1 MAANKMGG
9 FSQFLSHVTREQ
21 AAKAEEIVEL
31 DVDSLIP
38 DPENFY
44 ALRDIDLL
52 ASMIEANNFHVET
65 LEVRPAEEEGHYMI
79 VAGHR
84 RYSAWKQLLE
94 KGATT
99 KRTLPCIIRHF
110 EPVTLEMP
118 VEETDPETGKPVR
131 KTEKKTFSQ
140 DEMARFCLVFSNFGQ
155 RKEKTLEERLSE
167 IRILEPYARALY
179 AVSHENR
186 TSFRTFFA
194 RNILDLSPSVLQ
206 RKLNLDRLT
215 DKAKEA
221 LFKDHLISESAA
233 ELLSRQTPE
242 QQDAFIDKFRAGLVS
257 GRLSDVR
264 SFCEGQE
271 EPEKNEKEE
280 SAPSEAAEQ
289 PETEEESRTATTSET
304 EKGSSSPEEAGGAGE
319 ETEPVMAGGETE
331 GDEETD
337 EEDGEEDIPFGNPL
351 ESLEGKPSAPKKAPA
366 KKAGD
371 IVLRTI
377 PVPDGGHVDD
387 PQGEANQWF
396 DHTVLDAFEEI
407 RRNAEAE
414 QARAYDAGEELV
426 AAQWGMRRSV
436 AVYRL
441 AEIRAMLKEGVKNG

>member
-9 FSQFLSHVTREQ
+9 FSQFLSHVTKEQ

-65 LEVRPAEEEGHYMI
+65 LEVRPAEEAGHYMI
-79 VAGHR
+79 VAGHH

-221 LFKDHLISESAA
+221 LFKEHLISESAA

-257 GRLSDVR
+257 GRLADVR
-264 SFCEGQE
+264 SFCEGQDEEKAQEGHEAPEDEPEPCGTDEEAAPAAPLPDADPPSPEAEEAAPSSVAEE
-271 EPEKNEKEE
+271 EPEEAEKEE
-280 SAPSEAAEQ
+280 AD
-289 PETEEESRTATTSET
+289 
-304 EKGSSSPEEAGGAGE
+304 
-319 ETEPVMAGGETE
+319 GGE
-331 GDEETD
+331 G
-337 EEDGEEDIPFGNPL
+337 DIPFGNPL
-351 ESLEGKPSAPKKAPA
+351 ESLDEKPPAVPKKPA
-366 KKAGD
+366 KKEGD
-371 IVLRTI
+371 IVLRSI
-377 PVPDGGHVDD
+377 PVPDGGHVED

-396 DHTVLDAFEEI
+396 DHTILDAFEEI

>member
-9 FSQFLSHVTREQ
+9 FSQFLSHVTKEQ

-65 LEVRPAEEEGHYMI
+65 LEVRPAEEAGHYMI

-118 VEETDPETGKPVR
+118 VDETDPETGKPVR

-221 LFKDHLISESAA
+221 LFKEHLISESAA

-257 GRLSDVR
+257 GRLADVR
-264 SFCEGQE
+264 SFCEGQDEEKAQEGHEAPEDEPEPCGTDEEAAPSVPLPDAEPPSPEAEEAAPSSVAEE
-271 EPEKNEKEE
+271 EPEEAEKEE
-280 SAPSEAAEQ
+280 AD
-289 PETEEESRTATTSET
+289 
-304 EKGSSSPEEAGGAGE
+304 
-319 ETEPVMAGGETE
+319 GGE
-331 GDEETD
+331 G
-337 EEDGEEDIPFGNPL
+337 DIPFGNPL
-351 ESLEGKPSAPKKAPA
+351 ESLDEKPPAAPKKPA
-366 KKAGD
+366 KKEGD
-371 IVLRTI
+371 IVLRSI
-377 PVPDGGHVDD
+377 PVPDGGHVED

-396 DHTVLDAFEEI
+396 DHTILDAFEEI

>member
-1 MAANKMGG
+1 MATSKMGG
-9 FSQFLSHVTREQ
+9 FSQFLSNVTKEQ
-21 AAKAEEIVEL
+21 AALEADKEDIVEL
-31 DVDSLIP
+31 DVDDLVP

-44 ALRDIDLL
+44 GLRDIALL

-65 LEVRPAEEEGHYMI
+65 LEVRPIEDGKYMI

-99 KRTLPCIIRHF
+99 KRTLPCMIRHF
-110 EPVTLEMP
+110 EPVTLDVP
-118 VEETDPETGKPVR
+118 VEETDPETGKTVH
-131 KTEKKTFSQ
+131 KTTKKTFSQ

-155 RKEKTLEERLSE
+155 RKEKTLEERIAE
-167 IRILEPYARALY
+167 IRVLEPYARALY

-206 RKLNLDRLT
+206 RKLNLERLT

-242 QQDAFIDKFRAGLVS
+242 HQDAFIDKFRAGLIS

-264 SFCEGQE
+264 DFCEQQE
-271 EPEKNEKEE
+271 EPAEE
-280 SAPSEAAEQ
+280 EDASAEEPL
-289 PETEEESRTATTSET
+289 PETEETMEAEDDSEASVDAT
-304 EKGSSSPEEAGGAGE
+304 P
-319 ETEPVMAGGETE
+319 
-331 GDEETD
+331 DEESEPQEHD
-337 EEDGEEDIPFGNPL
+337 ESNGGMTHSVPFGNPL
-351 ESLEGKPSAPKKAPA
+351 ESLEAPA
-366 KKAGD
+366 APLEPAQPEAAPEKEG
-371 IVLRTI
+371 IVLPSI

-387 PQGEANQWF
+387 PQIEANHWF
-396 DHTVLDAFEEI
+396 NQTVANVFEEV
-407 RRNAEAE
+407 RRNAEE
-414 QARAYDAGEELV
+414 ERDKAYDRGDELV
-426 AAQWGMRRSV
+426 AAQWKIRCAV
-436 AVYRL
+436 ANFRIIEL
-441 AEIRAMLKEGVKNG
+441 REAMNQKGGAQ